1 MSQIKRNLMILLTLG
16 AFFFGVISI
25 GMAFEP
31 ISKTLVD
38 FSDESVAKQWISVN
52 DNVMGGISEG
62 GFRITDDELLE
73 FSGNLSLENRG
84 GFASI
89 RTRPI
94 ELNLDGYD
102 KIGLRLKGDGRTYY
116 FNLMTSSRSAAS
128 SYRVP
133 LNTQKDTWQD
143 IHINLNDFVYTSFG
157 RVIATA
163 APLKAK
169 DIQSMGFTLSDKKPG
184 PFQLEISEIRAE
196 KTTETNKTAVA
207 RESNESGESK
217 DIVDTAVAAGTFKT
231 LVTAV
236 KAAGL
241 VDSLKGKGPL
251 TVFAPSD
258 EAFAK
263 LPEGTVEDLLKPENR
278 DKLVAVLSYHVV
290 SGKILLSGQS
300 LETLLGQSIKIKTAG
315 SFEVNGANVITSDI
329 MASNGVIHVIDKVLL
344 PQVEKLTSKEAA
356 RQVIEFAIQR
366 GVPLFNEGQASACAA
381 IYEVAANSLLK
392 SHTNALDDQER
403 SLLRNA
409 LGNVSNDNDPRE
421 QAWALRRALDATYES
436 LAED

>member
-1 MSQIKRNLMILLTLG
+1 MNMCLIKEHFDIKFALWLLFLG
-16 AFFFGVISI
+16 FPFFA
-25 GMAFEP
+25 MASKP
-31 ISKTLVD
+31 ISKPLID

-62 GFRITDDELLE
+62 RFRIADNKTLE

-89 RTRPI
+89 RTQPTD
-94 ELNLDGYD
+94 LNLNGYD

-133 LNTQKDTWQD
+133 LKTQKDTWQD
-143 IHINLNDFVYTSFG
+143 IHINLDDFVYTSFG

-169 DIQSMGFTLSDKKPG
+169 DIRSMGFTLSDKKPG

-196 KTTETNKTAVA
+196 KETGSNEAAAV
-207 RESNESGESK
+207 RESNESGEIK
-217 DIVDTAVAAGTFKT
+217 DIVDTAIAAGTFKT

-263 LPEGTVEDLLKPENR
+263 LPEGTVKDLLKPENR

-300 LETLLGQSIKIKTAG
+300 LETLLGQSVKIKTAG
-315 SFEVNGANVITSDI
+315 SFEVNGANVIVSDI
-329 MASNGVIHVIDKVLL
+329 IASNGVIHVIDKVLL
-344 PQVEKLTSKEAA
+344 PPVEKLTSKEAA
-356 RQVIEFAIQR
+356 RQVIELAIQR
-366 GVPLFNEGQASACAA
+366 GVLCSTRGRPQPVLLFTKSPLILC
-381 IYEVAANSLLK
+381 
-392 SHTNALDDQER
+392 
-403 SLLRNA
+403 
-409 LGNVSNDNDPRE
+409 
-421 QAWALRRALDATYES
+421 
-436 LAED
+436 